1 MDAVSLWLSTLR
13 RFEYTR
19 FVAVAA
25 LLALLA
31 TAAPVSA
38 EAGSDRTSPE
48 HAGRVG
54 FDLLIL
60 RPLNLVTTAVSLVG
74 AAIAYP
80 VALPFGGQD
89 HVVEYLVKNPVDRTF
104 RRPLGDL

>member
-1 MDAVSLWLSTLR
+1 MKCSMGSMR
-13 RFEYTR
+13 RIGLARILATG
-19 FVAVAA
+19 AA
-25 LLALLA
+25 L
-31 TAAPVSA
+31 TFIVSA
-38 EAGSDRTSPE
+38 GPACAVGPEAAAGPE
-48 HAGRVG
+48 HAVRVG

-60 RPLNLVTTAVSLVG
+60 RPLSLVTTTVSLFG

-89 HVVEYLVKNPVDRTF
+89 HVVDYLVRDPVDRSF

>member
-1 MDAVSLWLSTLR
+1 MRSRVRSGQGIGLVRWLALG
-13 RFEYTR
+13 
-19 FVAVAA
+19 AA
-25 LLALLA
+25 LLLLA
-31 TAAPVSA
+31 AAGPAHAAGPA
-38 EAGSDRTSPE
+38 ERSGPE

-74 AAIAYP
+74 AAVAYP

-89 HVVEYLVKNPVDRTF
+89 HVVDYLVRDPVERTF